1 MSGYPKEFIANSAAK
16 SGIQTSWIT
25 SCQTTTDTITLAIPK
40 EFEGPGLHHSPEDLY
55 AEALLNCFVATFKFA
70 AEKSLLNFHELKAQC
85 RLVVDLNES
94 RAPWMKE
101 AHFTIEINGI
111 EKLDRAQRIVEKVK
125 QNCLILNSVA
135 THKFFEI
142 YLNGEKA

>member
-1 MSGYPKEFIANSAAK
+1 MSGYPKKFTANSAAK
-16 SGIQTSWIT
+16 AGIQTSWIT
-25 SCQTTTDTITLAIPK
+25 SCQTTTETITLAIPK

-70 AEKSLLNFHELKAQC
+70 AEKSALTFTDLNAEC
-85 RLVVDLNES
+85 RLIVDLNES
-94 RAPWMKE
+94 KAPWMKE
-101 AHFTIEINGI
+101 AHFTIHINGI
-111 EKLDRAQRIVEKVK
+111 EKLDRAQRLVEKVK

-142 YLNGEKA
+142 YLNGEKV

>member
-25 SCQTTTDTITLAIPK
+25 GCETTTETIHVAIPK
-40 EFEGPGLHHSPEDLY
+40 EFDGPGLHHSPEDLY
-55 AEALLNCFVATFKFA
+55 AQSLLNCFVATFKFA
-70 AEKSLLNFHELKAQC
+70 AEKSALTFTELNATC

-94 RAPWMKE
+94 KAPWMKE
-101 AHFTIEINGI
+101 AHFTIDIFGV
-111 EKLDRAQRIVEKVK
+111 EKLDRAQRLVEKVK

-135 THKFFEI
+135 THKYFNI
-142 YLNGEKA
+142 QLNGEKI